1 MIGFVAYQFFV
12 NAGKVEHSVH
22 AFGLVHECVDFNYTF
37 LVRWSIVFP
46 SLDREFIED
55 GLRNPIG
62 VVVVLVNA
70 KTVVCKVFLK

>member
-22 AFGLVHECVDFNYTF
+22 AFGVVHECADFTYTF

-46 SLDREFIED
+46 SFDRKFIED
-55 GLRNPIG
+55 
-62 VVVVLVNA
+62 
-70 KTVVCKVFLK
+70 